1 MSFVLEAWFGVVT
14 SLPKEHKEYKRVVQ
28 VYAKLGG
35 AHLGTMV
42 LPTKVCIKTC
52 FYAIRELQRQGAKLL
67 PHHERP
73 REYLSVVLDG
83 RCLPSFTY
91 TNYAWHSASLR
102 VLQRA
107 TSASRLELSWND
119 DDSEVL
125 KAINAGQHG
134 SHLNIEVDGS
144 YDPEY
149 LKVLAFHFSPK
160 AVRVH
165 QTDLNPIDLEFL
177 SQFRALHSLFL
188 VRVLVKSWCW
198 LRKVGVPSLVL
209 NLYNIKM
216 PSSAFVGI
224 RVKRLSIVSNR
235 YVHTPL
241 SIIEGLGLASFD
253 ISVHNVAPN
262 EVDNYKAL
270 SNLTCKDVVIC
281 ITTTNSQ
288 SLQRWESRWESHTK
302 KWETLMN

>member
-1 MSFVLEAWFGVVT
+1 MFTKLYVHQLRVAFSKFACSPT
-14 SLPKEHKEYKRVVQ
+14 SYKRV
-28 VYAKLGG
+28 ASRIELERRRLGSSQSYKCWAARIAPQHRG
-35 AHLGTMV
+35 G
-42 LPTKVCIKTC
+42 
-52 FYAIRELQRQGAKLL
+52 RLL
-67 PHHERP
+67 RP
-73 REYLSVVLDG
+73 RIPQGFGV
-83 RCLPSFTY
+83 SF
-91 TNYAWHSASLR
+91 
-102 VLQRA
+102 Q
-107 TSASRLELSWND
+107 
-119 DDSEVL
+119 
-125 KAINAGQHG
+125 
-134 SHLNIEVDGS
+134 
-144 YDPEY
+144 P
-149 LKVLAFHFSPK
+149 KV
-160 AVRVH
+160 VRVH

-177 SQFRALHSLFL
+177 SQFRALEALTL

-288 SLQRWESRWESHTK
+288 SLQRWESHTK